1 MSKRNSAGKATKRP
15 QTQHP
20 AASDSMG
27 ARGARTGESD
37 AEGIA
42 GAAPSN
48 TAPDNSKFIYQPLRW
63 GVDSLYLSYPGVLS
77 PDRVSQLRHLKSIA
91 QGPDHEAAKAQLQ
104 LGSHVFEVKDKS
116 SGLFAF
122 TLVDGS
128 YMIRLGAGKSKQLPM
143 AYVQVSSQLLSHKG
157 PMEIES
163 ELRDLLRQLGE
174 VHAPKVSRV
183 DLYLDFACDLSMEGW
198 SREAWVTRACAVNQY
213 AEDKTFTGWTIG
225 AGGALM
231 ARLYHK
237 LLECKKSGKEYLLDL
252 WARAGWDQEMPVWR
266 LEFQFKR
273 EVLVQ
278 LDLDTLGSV
287 MENRAG
293 LWSYATTDWLRLCL
307 PTEADNTR
315 SRWPIHPLWM
325 AVSSVDWGT
334 QGGPLL
340 RSYQALRA
348 PSLAWLGARTL
359 SAYAS
364 IGAITGIT
372 DFDAAAL
379 EAKKH
384 AYDVLGKQNGGGL
397 SGVGDEQFFREK
409 VEALTRLYN
418 TRMNP
423 ALPPAPEPYQR
434 NEYERQSRG

>member
-1 MSKRNSAGKATKRP
+1 MSKRSSGGKATKHP
-15 QTQHP
+15 QTHTQ
-20 AASDSMG
+20 AASDSPG
-27 ARGARTGESD
+27 ARSARTGESD

-48 TAPDNSKFIYQPLRW
+48 TAPDNSKFHYQPLRW

-77 PDRVSQLRHLKSIA
+77 PDRVSQLRHLKFMA

-163 ELRDLLRQLGE
+163 ELRELLRQLGE

-183 DLYLDFACDLSMEGW
+183 DLFLDFACDLSMEGW

-252 WARAGWDQEMPVWR
+252 WARAEWDQEMPVWR

-307 PTEADNTR
+307 PMEADGTR

-325 AVSSVDWGT
+325 AVSSVDWGA

-348 PSLAWLGARTL
+348 PSLSWLGTRTL

-384 AYDVLGKQNGGGL
+384 AYDALGKQNGGGL

>member
-1 MSKRNSAGKATKRP
+1 MSKRNSGGEATKHP
-15 QTQHP
+15 QTQNQ

-48 TAPDNSKFIYQPLRW
+48 TAPDNSKFHYQPLRW

-157 PMEIES
+157 PTEIES

-183 DLYLDFACDLSMEGW
+183 DLFLDFACDLSMEGW

-273 EVLVQ
+273 EVLVHMGLQQ
-278 LDLDTLGSV
+278 LRCLAYEIHPARV
-287 MENRAG
+287 ERASPIANG
-293 LWSYATTDWLRLCL
+293 DWLRRF
-307 PTEADNTR
+307 E
-315 SRWPIHPLWM
+315 
-325 AVSSVDWGT
+325 G
-334 QGGPLL
+334 
-340 RSYQALRA
+340 
-348 PSLAWLGARTL
+348 
-359 SAYAS
+359 
-364 IGAITGIT
+364 
-372 DFDAAAL
+372 
-379 EAKKH
+379 
-384 AYDVLGKQNGGGL
+384 
-397 SGVGDEQFFREK
+397 
-409 VEALTRLYN
+409 
-418 TRMNP
+418 
-423 ALPPAPEPYQR
+423 
-434 NEYERQSRG
+434 

>member
-1 MSKRNSAGKATKRP
+1 M
-15 QTQHP
+15 
-20 AASDSMG
+20 
-27 ARGARTGESD
+27 
-37 AEGIA
+37 
-42 GAAPSN
+42 
-48 TAPDNSKFIYQPLRW
+48 
-63 GVDSLYLSYPGVLS
+63 
-77 PDRVSQLRHLKSIA
+77 
-91 QGPDHEAAKAQLQ
+91 
-104 LGSHVFEVKDKS
+104 
-116 SGLFAF
+116 
-122 TLVDGS
+122 
-128 YMIRLGAGKSKQLPM
+128 
-143 AYVQVSSQLLSHKG
+143 
-157 PMEIES
+157 
-163 ELRDLLRQLGE
+163 
-174 VHAPKVSRV
+174 
-183 DLYLDFACDLSMEGW
+183 
-198 SREAWVTRACAVNQY
+198 
-213 AEDKTFTGWTIG
+213 
-225 AGGALM
+225 
-231 ARLYHK
+231 
-237 LLECKKSGKEYLLDL
+237 
-252 WARAGWDQEMPVWR
+252 
-266 LEFQFKR
+266 EFQFKR

-293 LWSYATTDWLRLCL
+293 LWSYATTEWLRLCL
-307 PTEADNTR
+307 PTEADSTR

-325 AVSSVDWGT
+325 AVSSVDWGV

-348 PSLAWLGARTL
+348 PSLVWLGARTL

-423 ALPPAPEPYQR
+423 PLPPAPEPYHR